1 MVTLLVALILTWVS
15 GLDYARLAPG
25 LLRAKPGTQGGS
37 APLAGSAAVRQR
49 LS

>member
-1 MVTLLVALILTWVS
+1 VVTLLVALILTWAS

-25 LLRAKPGTQGGS
+25 LLRTKPGTQGGS
-37 APLAGSAAVRQR
+37 APLAGSRAVRQR